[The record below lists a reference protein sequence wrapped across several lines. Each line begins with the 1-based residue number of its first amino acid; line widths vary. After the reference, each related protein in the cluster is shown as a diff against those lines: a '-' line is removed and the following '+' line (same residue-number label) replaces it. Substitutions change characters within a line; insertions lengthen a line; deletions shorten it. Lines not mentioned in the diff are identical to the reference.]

1 MADTPAF
8 SNDAGT
14 PAVRAGAHPFAQI
27 DAGLIRFVRFRL
39 ILALCLIAASLFAGW
54 LANLPLHTARVTL
67 VEGWQAASTL
77 ESESAEAAAA
87 LHILGHDG
95 PIDRAEARPAL
106 ALAAEEMRAALDR
119 LVEVRGDVPVSDGEA
134 GAEGGSIEA
143 LAAAM
148 ATVLPA
154 IDRLVS
160 LSVNPLGPEARD
172 EAQAL
177 NREIRTTIQPWA
189 ARQAQALRDRVET
202 AEDRAN
208 LARPIILAMQLLAL
222 TLIALVC
229 FRASLT
235 RIGLT
240 ADARRD
246 AEARAASEIGRMRA
260 QNERLEAIFDVAVAG
275 IIATDS
281 NGILRMVNPL
291 AARMFGYR
299 SEELIGRNVNLLMPT
314 NERAGHDT
322 LIELFAQSGQ
332 ADILG
337 RPREVRGQRRSGE
350 VFPVYIAVDLV
361 RLGGEAMFVGV
372 MLDISQQKDTERQLI
387 DRETKLNQAEAIAK
401 LGHFE
406 LEPETGRMLASETVF
421 TILGLERDAPLSEDS
436 FRLMLHADDRDRWRG
451 LMADLSWQSRVI
463 EVRQT
468 AEAMTRSPRELRITL
483 QRTREGARNRSAIFG
498 ILQDVSELRAMEREL
513 RSLSTVDP
521 MCQVANRRHLGI
533 LADQEMERSR
543 RYRRSLAVVLVS
555 IDDFP
560 RVNLTHGHR
569 VGDNALRAISE
580 TLKTGLRGVD
590 HVGRVGGAKFC
601 IILPE
606 TEEPGAR
613 VVAER
618 LRLAIGLTAIRGEM
632 SRFHVTA
639 SMAVVWRRDGDDDFH
654 TLLSRGELLL
664 AEAQAA
670 GGDRVLDEME
680 LDEDR

>member
-1 MADTPAF
+1 MADKSGNSYETGKP
-8 SNDAGT
+8 
-14 PAVRAGAHPFAQI
+14 PMAVGQYPFAQI
-27 DAGLIRFVRFRL
+27 DDGLIRFVRLRL
-39 ILALCLIAASLFAGW
+39 VMALCLIAASLFAGW
-54 LANLPLHTARVTL
+54 LANLPLHTARTTL
-67 VEGWQAASTL
+67 FQDWQAVGTIEMVA
-77 ESESAEAAAA
+77 AEAAAA
-87 LHILGHDG
+87 LHILGDH
-95 PIDRAEARPAL
+95 PPEERAEARPRL
-106 ALAAEEMRAALDR
+106 ALAAEEMRIALDR
-119 LVEVRGDVPVSDGEA
+119 LRGEA
-134 GAEGGSIEA
+134 PADGSAVEA
-143 LAAAM
+143 AGPTLTRAVT
-148 ATVLPA
+148 TVLPT
-154 IDRLVS
+154 IDALVAA
-160 LSVNPLGPEARD
+160 SVDPLGPDDRAR
-172 EAQAL
+172 AL
-177 NREIRTTIQPWA
+177 ALDREIRSTIQPLA
-189 ARQAQALRDRVET
+189 SQRASLLQMQVET
-202 AEDRAN
+202 AEARSA
-208 LARPIILAMQLLAL
+208 LARPIILALQLLAL

-229 FRASLT
+229 FKASLT
-235 RIGLT
+235 RIRRT
-240 ADARRD
+240 AEARRD
-246 AEARAASEIGRMRA
+246 AEMRAVADIEEIHA

-275 IIATDS
+275 IITTDRH
-281 NGILRMVNPL
+281 GILKSVNPL

-299 SEELIGRNVNLLMPT
+299 AEELIGRNVNILMPF
-314 NERAGHDT
+314 NEREGHDT
-322 LIELFAQSGQ
+322 LIDQFAQTGQ

-350 VFPVYIAVDLV
+350 VFPIYIAVDIV
-361 RLGGEAMFVGV
+361 RLRGEPMFVGV

-421 TILGLERDAPLSEDS
+421 TILGLEADAPLSEDS

-451 LMADLSWQSRVI
+451 LMTDQSWQSRVI
-463 EVRQT
+463 EVRQSEET
-468 AEAMTRSPRELRITL
+468 TTRVARELRITL
-483 QRTREGARNRSAIFG
+483 QRTRDGGRTRSAIFG
-498 ILQDVSELRAMEREL
+498 ILQDVTDLRALEREL
-513 RSLSTVDP
+513 RSLSTIDP

-533 LADQEMERSR
+533 LADQEMERAR

-569 VGDNALRAISE
+569 VGDTALKAVAEALKSGLRA
-580 TLKTGLRGVD
+580 VD

-639 SMAVVWRRDGDDDFH
+639 SLAVVWRREGDDDFH

-664 AEAQAA
+664 ADAQAA

-680 LDEDR
+680 MPEESR